1 MLFEGIDDALFVIRS
16 KCFQCDLQLYGCI
29 AVRAYKLIVIQFD
42 DISLFICNN
51 GCHTNQLSCFV
62 RKQNRDIKP
71 SFGKKCLIEKAEE
84 INLADYEAEQIR

>member
-42 DISLFICNN
+42 DIS
-51 GCHTNQLSCFV
+51 
-62 RKQNRDIKP
+62 R
-71 SFGKKCLIEKAEE
+71 
-84 INLADYEAEQIR
+84 

>member
-62 RKQNRDIKP
+62 RKQNRY
-71 SFGKKCLIEKAEE
+71 GKDTVSLDQTYTVQQKTW
-84 INLADYEAEQIR
+84 